1 MNRRELAQEIKR
13 KGSIFDTEKRP
24 DGFYICLS
32 TAREEVVF
40 IVWEEEFKMSGA
52 AEFNEDLVLIG
63 GYDYKGSIDEASAA
77 LKEFLESEV

>member
-1 MNRRELAQEIKR
+1 MKRLELAQEIKR
-13 KGSIFDTEKRP
+13 KESIFNTEKRP

-40 IVWEEEFKMSGA
+40 IVWEEESKMSGA

-63 GYDYKGSIDEASAA
+63 GYGYKGDIDEARAA